1 MKKYF
6 ALIITLLV
14 VLTCFTSC
22 KAKLKGGQYIN
33 TAAGG
38 EGYAAVTKADGG
50 VVRDDAGNL
59 IVLVTDENGKNVKGD
74 DGEYQTNRVALEY
87 ALVVG
92 NRIECPTYAINIPNG
107 WEDSIS
113 FNDLVIKKSG
123 TKDFLRIATHGD
135 TSIDKLAE
143 QAKTGLIDAAI
154 AQYPDAVYETKGIK
168 ISDAIPSAQFQS
180 LLVPDNGTGAA
191 SYMGYIYFEH
201 KGNAYACSITS
212 DRDLSGSIDEF
223 TKILSTIEFI

>member
-6 ALIITLLV
+6 ALIITLMV

-38 EGYAAVTKADGG
+38 EGYAAVTKSDGG
-50 VVRDDAGNL
+50 VVRDEAGNL

-113 FNDLVIKKSG
+113 FNDLVIKKTG
-123 TKDFLRIATHGD
+123 TNDILKISTHKDASAD
-135 TSIDKLAE
+135 DLAE
-143 QAKTGLIDAAI
+143 QTKTGFIDTAV
-154 AQYPDAVYETKGIK
+154 AQYSGAVVDTKGIE
-168 ISDAIPSAQFQS
+168 INDEIPNAQFQS
-180 LLVPDNGTGAA
+180 LFVPDNGTGVS
-191 SYMGYIYFEH
+191 SYAGFIYFE
-201 KGNAYACSITS
+201 KNNNAYACAITS
-212 DRDLSGSIDEF
+212 DRDLSGSVDEF
-223 TKILSTIEFI
+223 VEILSTIEFI